1 MEKDRR
7 LYFRAAMTLLT
18 MLLTTATWAESA
30 IGSIQYNSTGGYYE
44 IGSTDNLN
52 DLAVYVN
59 GTGTYS
65 TGGNETEAHD
75 CSGMSFK
82 LGADIAY
89 SHTTDWNNAEST
101 ENNYTAIGG
110 YFNNSNCPFSGTFDG
125 QGHTIRGIRIY
136 KNGDSNDDGCQ
147 GLFGMTGD
155 GAVIRGITLADAR
168 ITGYDRTGGIVGKN
182 TGTVTDCH
190 VAANVAIHA
199 VSASAYYHGGIV
211 GDNYLGTVSNC
222 TSAATLTTNSNSV
235 RYYGGIAGINNGGTL
250 SNNLAIGAVVPV
262 TDNNTYGA
270 ICGENYAGSN
280 NTAILRNNY
289 YHACKVASNDVTAS
303 GVGCG
308 HISDNTPNVP
318 SYLVADVTDNNGA
331 VPGIIL
337 YDHSA
342 KTDVNSYIFNKV
354 GNAEVPRVELADR
367 TLYKDGNWN
376 TLCLPFGLASLI
388 GTPLEGATVM
398 ELLKT
403 SYLDSDGKLTL
414 NFAAVTSIEAGNPYI
429 VKWDKAADIVNPVFT
444 DVTISSANPTA
455 VDFSGGSFV
464 GNYAPLEI
472 TDANR
477 NSIVLLAAGNKLGYA
492 KTDRT
497 IANGKALGAFR
508 AYFNI
513 PENNGSL
520 SAREFELNFDDDEII
535 TGIIDIDIEHRT
547 LNIKQSDGAIYNMAG
562 QKLNKPQKGINIIK
576 GHKVAF

>member
-65 TGGNETEAHD
+65 TGGNETEAHE

-89 SHTTDWNNAEST
+89 SHTTDWDDASST

-110 YFNNSNCPFSGTFDG
+110 YFNNSNCPFMGTFDG
-125 QGHTIRGIRIY
+125 QGHTISGIRIY

-190 VAANVAIHA
+190 VAADVAIHA
-199 VSASAYYHGGIV
+199 VSASAYNHGGIV

-222 TSAATLTTNSNSV
+222 TSAATLTTNSNPV

-250 SNNLAIGAVVPV
+250 SNNLAIGAVVPA

-270 ICGENYAGSN
+270 ICGENYAGSE

-308 HISDNTPNVP
+308 HISDNTPNVS
-318 SYLVADVTDNNGA
+318 SYFVDDVTDNNGA

-354 GNAEVPRVELADR
+354 GNNAEVPRVELAGR
-367 TLYKDGNWN
+367 TLQTGRWN
-376 TLCLPFGLASLI
+376 TFSVPFSMAKPSGWTVKELTNASI
-388 GTPLEGATVM
+388 EGTT
-398 ELLKT
+398 
-403 SYLDSDGKLTL
+403 LTL
-414 NFAAVTSIEAGNPYI
+414 TFGDAASIVAGHAYLVQVDANVVNPTFNDVEIVDETTPTTFAGVVTFQPTITPAAITANDKTVLFVTSAGALTWPN
-429 VKWDKAADIVNPVFT
+429 
-444 DVTISSANPTA
+444 
-455 VDFSGGSFV
+455 
-464 GNYAPLEI
+464 
-472 TDANR
+472 
-477 NSIVLLAAGNKLGYA
+477 
-492 KTDRT
+492 
-497 IANGKALGAFR
+497 ANGTIKSFR
-508 AYFNI
+508 AYFQLANAM
-513 PENNGSL
+513 
-520 SAREFELNFDDDEII
+520 SAREFKMDFGDEII
-535 TGIIDIDIEHRT
+535 TGIIAAEGSRFTGNVESSDIFDLQGRKVAQPT
-547 LNIKQSDGAIYNMAG
+547 QRGIY
-562 QKLNKPQKGINIIK
+562 IIK
-576 GHKVAF
+576 GKKIIK